1 MKKKGK
7 GIERDALLQRPSE
20 VKIIRAY
27 GGCLGA
33 KSRRRTRSTAKSFGE
48 PQAGFDPEISE
59 WGNPAG
65 AISRHPMVNKI
76 VIGRQPAELKHLSK
90 RRKRKKNRFPQ

>member
-1 MKKKGK
+1 MMQALEALFFENRIEKQKGK
-7 GIERDALLQRPSE
+7 PFSLEEENGYYTEHGKPSVRAAKK
-20 VKIIRAY
+20 VKILRAY

-33 KSRRRTRSTAKSFGE
+33 KSRRRTWSTAKSFGE

-65 AISRHPMVNKI
+65 VISRHRMV
-76 VIGRQPAELKHLSK
+76 K
-90 RRKRKKNRFPQ
+90 R

>member
-1 MKKKGK
+1 MDITTERGALGGNVKGEK
-7 GIERDALLQRPSE
+7 
-20 VKIIRAY
+20 VKILRAY

-65 AISRHPMVNKI
+65 VISRHHILNQ
-76 VIGRQPAELKHLSK
+76 IGI
-90 RRKRKKNRFPQ
+90 

>member
-1 MKKKGK
+1 MD
-7 GIERDALLQRPSE
+7 ITTERGAHDGNIRGNK
-20 VKIIRAY
+20 VKILRAY

-59 WGNPAG
+59 WGNPTG
-65 AISRHPMVNKI
+65 AISRHPELNQI
-76 VIGRQPAELKHLSK
+76 GSGRQPAELKHLSK

>member
-1 MKKKGK
+1 MYTETELRK
-7 GIERDALLQRPSE
+7 QE

-48 PQAGFDPEISE
+48 PQAGYDPEISE
-59 WGNPAG
+59 WGNPAEVIFRHG
-65 AISRHPMVNKI
+65 ALNKI
-76 VIGRQPAELKHLSK
+76 GASGQPAELKHLSK
-90 RRKRKKNRFPQ
+90 RRKRKKTRFPK

>member
-1 MKKKGK
+1 MDITTEHGALS
-7 GIERDALLQRPSE
+7 RDAE
-20 VKIIRAY
+20 GEKVKILRAY

-65 AISRHPMVNKI
+65 VISSNPILN
-76 VIGRQPAELKHLSK
+76 P
-90 RRKRKKNRFPQ
+90 

>member
-1 MKKKGK
+1 MDITTERGALGGNVKGEK
-7 GIERDALLQRPSE
+7 

-48 PQAGFDPEISE
+48 PQAGFNPEISE
-59 WGNPAG
+59 WENPMEVTL
-65 AISRHPMVNKI
+65 HYLLLNK
-76 VIGRQPAELKHLSK
+76 
-90 RRKRKKNRFPQ
+90 

>member
-1 MKKKGK
+1 MYTETELRK
-7 GIERDALLQRPSE
+7 QE

-48 PQAGFDPEISE
+48 PQAGNDPKISE
-59 WGNPAG
+59 WGNPAEAIFRHG
-65 AISRHPMVNKI
+65 ALNKI
-76 VIGRQPAELKHLSK
+76 GASGQPAELKHLSK
-90 RRKRKKNRFPQ
+90 RRKRKKTRFPK